1 MTHPRILQTGA
12 RGGALFLIATFMI
25 ISAVVRL
32 GAEAGPALSKV
43 VTDAANS
50 SRTPTEKHAPDATVL
65 PTEIGPLLAAMQ
77 AREAGIAKKEREIDD
92 RLQAL
97 RIAEAAIE
105 DRIKAL
111 KAAEDRLRTTLAVA
125 DGASENDLAKLTSV
139 YEQMKAK
146 ETAAL
151 FEEMAPEFAAGFL
164 ARMRPEVA
172 AAVLEGMNP
181 RAAYTVSV
189 ILASRNLQVPTQ

>member
-1 MTHPRILQTGA
+1 MMKPKILRTGA

-43 VTDAANS
+43 VTDAAKS
-50 SRTPTEKHAPDATVL
+50 AGTSMEKHAVKNPPP
-65 PTEIGPLLAAMQ
+65 PTEIGPLLEAMQ
-77 AREAGIAKKEREIDD
+77 TREAGIAQKEREIED

-105 DRIKAL
+105 DRIEAL
-111 KAAEDRLRTTLAVA
+111 KAAEERLRATLAVA

-139 YEQMKAK
+139 YEQMKSK
-146 ETAAL
+146 ETAAV

-181 RAAYTVSV
+181 KAAYTVSV
-189 ILASRNLQVPTQ
+189 VLASRNLQVPTQ